1 MALSIKPIAITSAVM
16 KPTLILA
23 GALTGLT
30 LLTGCG
36 GSGGGGSSDP
46 DTTTPDT
53 TTPDTTTPSDPT
65 TPDTTTPDP
74 VVLCG
79 QQSQLI
85 FPAAYSATLSDEI
98 TLRGQ
103 SNCDQITDI
112 RVNGVLASSNDNF
125 ANWQVKVALT
135 PGLNTLQ
142 ATVAEGEQTQQL
154 TLGQIESNELLY
166 DPQQVAV
173 SRDGNTLYVFD
184 VDRRQLLKIDT
195 TNGARSVVSS
205 TEFPN
210 QDFYFGNV
218 SAIAL
223 SQDESLMYL
232 VSRNVNGISNGSFGA
247 VLAVNLTTG
256 VRTLISSPD
265 VAGQDNFRN
274 AESMVHDAANQRL
287 ILSSGANIYTVDLNT
302 NPGEQTLIS
311 SNTVP
316 NTDNPFSVTVIPLPN
331 NGSINIEN
339 GLALA
344 LDSDNQRLIVSDKGS
359 GIGND
364 EQILAVNLDTNGTV
378 GARTVIAS
386 AKDEWNQLGRIVLK
400 DSDTAY
406 LYELAFDDG
415 DAIYRIDLNNG
426 NATLLIESGTQ
437 TDITQLSSNFGYLT
451 YSATSDTLFTV
462 AEQQRS
468 VFAINVAEQRY
479 SELSENLATSITGL
493 TSTFEDLNRNALD
506 QTNQHL
512 YLEDDDENIL
522 RLNLASGERTLLAE
536 DIGAGAG
543 GNYIESM
550 IFDEPLSAV
559 VVTGYINPSNSDRI
573 GYATAFSVAD
583 GSPTVIT
590 DSTLDTG
597 SELDR
602 PWGWLRLDNNTSIV
616 VDDTSSPSQFY
627 RTDIT
632 TGMRTLIDV
641 DLTALVNL
649 SGDFEAENVAIS
661 ADKKT
666 VYITDDGSN
675 AGVYQLDLTTNKIT
689 VITDATTPD
698 DGNALRFSDPES
710 IALSSDGQYAYVGD
724 NSISALVK
732 VNLTTGAREA
742 LIQDEITS
750 TNSWAERIQGISV
763 DSQKQLIYTS
773 CDNADVVLMMDEL
786 TNEWVMIAE

>member
-1 MALSIKPIAITSAVM
+1 MNRMYVMAIAVSIA
-16 KPTLILA
+16 
-23 GALTGLT
+23 
-30 LLTGCG
+30 LTGCG
-36 GSGGGGSSDP
+36 GGGGGGSSDSDTTTP

-53 TTPDTTTPSDPT
+53 TTPDTTTP
-65 TPDTTTPDP
+65 DTTTPDS

-103 SNCDQITDI
+103 SNCDQVTALT
-112 RVNGVLASSNDNF
+112 VNGIAATSSDDF
-125 ANWQVKVALT
+125 ANWQVKVPLT

-173 SRDGNTLYVFD
+173 SRDGRTLYVFD
-184 VDRRQLLKIDT
+184 SDRRQLLKIDT
-195 TNGARSVVSS
+195 ASGARSVVSS

-218 SAIAL
+218 SAITL
-223 SQDESLMYL
+223 SQDESQIYL

-256 VRTLISSPD
+256 MRTVISNPD

-274 AESMVHDAANQRL
+274 AESMVHDVANQRL
-287 ILSSGANIYTVDLNT
+287 ILSSGTNIYTVDLSSN
-302 NPGEQTLIS
+302 NLGAQTLIS

-316 NTDNPFSVTVIPLPN
+316 NADNPFSVTVISLPGN
-331 NGSINIEN
+331 NSFTIEH

-359 GIGND
+359 GMDND
-364 EQILAVNLDTNGTV
+364 EQILAVNLDINGTV
-378 GARTVIAS
+378 GARTVISA
-386 AKDEWNQLGRIVLK
+386 AKDEWNQLGHIVLK

-415 DAIYRIDLNNG
+415 DAIYSVDLNSG
-426 NATLLIESGTQ
+426 DATVLIENGTQ
-437 TDITQLSSNFGYLT
+437 TGITQLRSNFGYLA

-468 VFAINVAEQRY
+468 VFAINVAEKRY
-479 SELSENLATSITGL
+479 SELAENLATSVTGL
-493 TSTFEDLNRNALD
+493 TSTFDDLSRNALD
-506 QTNQHL
+506 PVNQHL

-522 RLNLASGERTLLAE
+522 RLNLATGERTSLAK

-550 IFDEPLSAV
+550 AFDSALSAV
-559 VVTGYINPSNSDRI
+559 VVTGYRTPSNSDRI
-573 GYATAFSVAD
+573 GYATAFSVTD
-583 GSPTVIT
+583 GNPTVIT

-602 PWGWLRLDNNTSIV
+602 PWGWLRLDNNSSIV

-632 TGMRTLIDV
+632 TGMRTLIYV
-641 DLTALVNL
+641 DLTELVNL
-649 SGDFEAENVAIS
+649 GSSFEAENVAIS

-666 VYITDDGSN
+666 IYITDDSGN

-689 VITDATTPD
+689 VITDATTPG

-710 IALSSDGQYAYVGD
+710 IALSSDGKYAYVGD

-732 VNLTTGAREA
+732 VNLATGAREA

-750 TNSWAERIQGISV
+750 TNSWAERIQGIAV
-763 DSQKQLIYTS
+763 DTQKQLIYTS
-773 CDNADVVLMMDEL
+773 CDNADVVLMIDEL
-786 TNEWVMIAE
+786 TKEWVMIAE